1 MKRSTRRVLITL
13 LVVTGIAAVFQVG
26 LNIVYPRLSSSAAP
40 TFVAST
46 PRRLMI
52 PVQGASIGDIK
63 DTFDETRGTDR
74 KHEATDILAP
84 RGTPVVA
91 VDDGV
96 IQKLFLSKPGGI
108 TIYQFDPT
116 EQYSYYYAHLEGY
129 ADDIHEGKSVR
140 RGDVIG
146 YVGTTGNAPPNTPHL
161 HFGVFLLGPEKQWWK
176 GTPINPYPMLLE
188 AERADRR

>member
-1 MKRSTRRVLITL
+1 VLL
-13 LVVTGIAAVFQVG
+13 ALVVVSGIAAVLQMG

-40 TFVAST
+40 TFIANG
-46 PRRLMI
+46 PRRLMV
-52 PVQGASIGDIK
+52 PVQGASIRDIK

-116 EQYSYYYAHLEGY
+116 ERYSYYYAHLERY
-129 ADDIHEGKSVR
+129 AEDIREGKRVR

-188 AERADRR
+188 AKRADRR